1 MLLQRNSEN
10 VLVLLPMLSIYRLFF
25 PVLYSIGSSNVNEP
39 TYYEIEKNK
48 FLTLI
53 EYYVGLEKFHA
64 VMFLFCAWLIFFL
77 LHRCICFFFNLQIF
91 SLVLIAKSI
100 PFGSC

>member
-1 MLLQRNSEN
+1 MRLLLLQRNSEN

-48 FLTLI
+48 FLELI
-53 EYYVGLEKFHA
+53 EYYVGL
-64 VMFLFCAWLIFFL
+64 
-77 LHRCICFFFNLQIF
+77 
-91 SLVLIAKSI
+91 
-100 PFGSC
+100 